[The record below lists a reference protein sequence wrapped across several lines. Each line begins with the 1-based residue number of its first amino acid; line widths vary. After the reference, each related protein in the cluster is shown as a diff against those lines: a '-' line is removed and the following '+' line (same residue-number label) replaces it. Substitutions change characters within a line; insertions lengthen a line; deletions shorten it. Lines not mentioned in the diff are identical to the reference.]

1 MHHLKTNPLR
11 LLIVGMITTFMVSA
25 CSDDSREEA
34 KKKLKGDRISVLSY
48 ERSLRADPRLSGVPI
63 VLPQP
68 YENDGWHQPGAFAD
82 NVAHHLMINDETRKK
97 FSVSFVSGSTNDLK
111 MTATPVIAEDMIF
124 GLGADMRLTAANAHT
139 GKKIWTIKVYQKGAE
154 IEDGFGGGI
163 SYWGGQIFVATGF
176 GELLAVDAKTGRINW
191 RETSA
196 IPFKTSPTVDD
207 GKVFIVSHDNQLQV
221 FSTDDGSRIWTHL
234 AIVEPATILS
244 SPSPAVSGDIVVT
257 GFSSGEVVS
266 LRVANG
272 TVNWEDM
279 LSRAGQLTPLSDLNP
294 IVGRPVI
301 DRDRVFAASH
311 GGRMVSIDLRTGERV
326 WMAEVKSIETPWVA
340 GDNLFL
346 VTTDAK
352 VICLSRGQGRIRWI
366 TQLQDYEDDDNKDD
380 PVSWS
385 GPVLAGDRLL
395 LASSLGDFVSIS
407 PYTGEI
413 VSLSDVGDPVSIS
426 PIVANKTV
434 YVLTDKGRL
443 IAYR

>member
-1 MHHLKTNPLR
+1 MLQSKIHPLR
-11 LLIVGMITTFMVSA
+11 IFIAGIFAAAFLSA
-25 CSDDSREEA
+25 CSDESRQEIEDR
-34 KKKLKGDRISVLSY
+34 LKGDRISVLSY

-63 VLPQP
+63 QLPLP

-82 NVAHHLMINDETRKK
+82 NVAHHLMLEDKISRK
-97 FSVSFVSGSTNDLK
+97 FSTSFVSGSTRDLK
-111 MTATPVIAEDMIF
+111 LTAMPVIADGKIF
-124 GLGADMRLTAANAHT
+124 GLGADMKLTAANAIS
-139 GKKIWTIKVYQKGAE
+139 GRKLWTISVAPEKAE

-163 SYWGGQIFVATGF
+163 SYWGGRVFVATGF
-176 GELLAVDAKTGRINW
+176 GEVLAVNAGSGAVEWRI
-191 RETSA
+191 RGA
-196 IPFKTSPTVDD
+196 IPFKTAPTVDN
-207 GKVFIVSHDNQLQV
+207 GNIFVVSHDNQLQA
-221 FSTDDGSRIWTHL
+221 FSADDGRRLWTHL

-244 SPSPAVSGDIVVT
+244 SPSPAVAGDSVVT

-272 TVNWEDM
+272 TVNWEDT

-301 DRDRVFAASH
+301 DRDRVFAVSH

-326 WMAEVKSIETPWVA
+326 WMAEIKSIETPWVA
-340 GDNLFL
+340 GDSVFL
-346 VTTDAK
+346 VTTGAK
-352 VICLSRGQGRIRWI
+352 VICLSRGQGRIRWV
-366 TQLQDYEDDDNKDD
+366 TQLQEFEDEDDRDES
-380 PVSWS
+380 VQWS

-395 LASSLGDFVSIS
+395 LASSLGDVVSVS

-413 VSLSDVGDPVSIS
+413 MSSVEVGGPVSLS

-443 IAYR
+443 VAYR